1 MKDPLLGNK
10 IAGAVL
16 AALLLFFGL
25 PLLAD
30 ALFGTGHEGG
40 HEAKGEAQANPFP
53 QYPVAY
59 AQEESAG
66 AEEAAPEGPDL
77 GALLAEAKPEAGE
90 RRAAIC
96 KACHTL
102 EKDGA
107 NKTGPNLWGVVG
119 RPVASEEGFK
129 YSAALKS
136 FGGEWTYEKLD
147 EFLKDSGAAV
157 PGTAMAQRITKPE
170 QRAELLAFLRTLAD
184 QPAPLPEPA
193 ASPEEAQGEGESS
206 REKEGEEED
215 AKPSGAADAPKDSS
229 PEAAAG
235 DDEDPD
241 GDE

>member
-30 ALFGTGHEGG
+30 ALFGTGHGGG
-40 HEAKGEAQANPFP
+40 HEAKGEAEGNPFP

-59 AQEESAG
+59 AQEEGAG
-66 AEEAAPEGPDL
+66 GEEAAAEGPDL

-96 KACHTL
+96 KACHTF
-102 EKDGA
+102 EKGGA
-107 NKTGPNLWGVVG
+107 NKTGPNLWGVVD
-119 RPVASEEGFK
+119 RPIASEEGFK
-129 YSAALKS
+129 YTSALKS

-147 EFLKDSGAAV
+147 GFLKNSAELV
-157 PGTAMAQRITKPE
+157 PGTTMAQRIAKPE
-170 QRAELLAFLRTLAD
+170 QRAELLAFLSALAD
-184 QPAPLPEPA
+184 TPVPFPEPA
-193 ASPEEAQGEGESS
+193 AASEETKGEGEAAE
-206 REKEGEEED
+206 EKEGEKD
-215 AKPSGAADAPKDSS
+215 GAESSDTADAPKDPS

-235 DDEDPD
+235 DEGPE
-241 GDE
+241 GSE